1 MAGGSLNH
9 ALLTSALIAILHA
22 QLRGKDCRIGSGD
35 LRIFVPET
43 GLYAYP
49 DATVFCGKP
58 LFLDNSSD
66 TLMNPVMIVEVL
78 SPSTEAYDRGRKFQH
93 YREIDTL
100 RHYLLM
106 SQDRVNVELFTKE
119 CGRWVVTSANTIA
132 ERLRI
137 EAIGCE
143 IPVGELYEG
152 MEFVAG

>member
-1 MAGGSLNH
+1 
-9 ALLTSALIAILHA
+9 
-22 QLRGKDCRIGSGD
+22 
-35 LRIFVPET
+35 
-43 GLYAYP
+43 
-49 DATVFCGKP
+49 
-58 LFLDNSSD
+58 
-66 TLMNPVMIVEVL
+66 MIVEVL

-100 RHYLLM
+100 RHYLLV

-119 CGRWVVTSANTIA
+119 NGRWVLTSANTIE

-152 MEFVAG
+152 VEFSAG